1 MNGRIDPPSTCR
13 LSTMSLEEIEAQLS
27 ELDLLSSMFPT
38 EDEFV
43 VTDQV
48 ALAEL
53 RDYAEKRASSAPS
66 SKIQFTVNVKVEES
80 DKVKQE
86 LGLHCSYPLQY
97 PTVPPE
103 ILVRSPSLV
112 RSQQA
117 QLNLDLSNYLKSNCS
132 GDVCI
137 LSATEWVRDNAFN
150 YLKDTAP
157 LSEPQTDPGSP
168 DNATFTRLW
177 IYSHHIYN
185 KVKRKHILEWSKEM
199 ELSGFSMPG
208 KPGIVCVEGRRYLC
222 EEFWNRLRKLTW
234 RRIMIRHRED
244 IPLPGAP
251 CDISK
256 EIQKMRKFPPLEEK
270 AFDVHGAR
278 GNHMDLGQLYQ
289 FLNEYGC
296 ADIFPMYFGIEGR

>member
-1 MNGRIDPPSTCR
+1 MSF
-13 LSTMSLEEIEAQLS
+13 LSTMSLEDIEAQLS

-53 RDYAEKRASSAPS
+53 RDYAEKRAASAPS
-66 SKIQFTVNVKVEES
+66 SKIQFTVNVKLEES
-80 DKVKQE
+80 NTGQGTGKE
-86 LGLHCSYPLQY
+86 IALHCSYPLQY

-103 ILVRSPSLV
+103 ILVRSISLV

-137 LSATEWVRDNAFN
+137 LSATEWVRDNAAT
-150 YLKDTAP
+150 YLRDAAP
-157 LSEPQTDPGSP
+157 SAETQAETGSP
-168 DNATFTRLW
+168 ENAEFTRLW

-199 ELSGFSMPG
+199 DLSGFSMPG
-208 KPGIVCVEGRRYLC
+208 KPGIVCVEGQRDLC

-234 RRIMIRHRED
+234 KRILIRHRED
-244 IPLPGAP
+244 IPLS
-251 CDISK
+251 CSISDISK
-256 EIQKMRKFPPLEEK
+256 EIHKLKKFPPLEEK

-289 FLNEYGC
+289 FLNENGC
-296 ADIFPMYFGIEGR
+296 ANIFPMYFGIEGR